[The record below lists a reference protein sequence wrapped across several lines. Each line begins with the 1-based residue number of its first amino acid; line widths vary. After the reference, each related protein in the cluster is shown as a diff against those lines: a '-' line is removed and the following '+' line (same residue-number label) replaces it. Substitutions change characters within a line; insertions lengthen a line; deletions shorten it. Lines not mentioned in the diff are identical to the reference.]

1 MLSCCP
7 SVIRAIHRTVPSAEC
22 KLSTLSSVF
31 LCRMPN
37 EVTSHCFWHAQEHLT
52 GVGVLEA
59 MAKMTSVSGPDVCG
73 PSTQTSQVDIIVK
86 ALPMC
91 YPNGLIVLHGPSAGA
106 FHFYPCVPFRF
117 LSKPHSAHAWDQ
129 NNAIHRVRST
139 WALRSLCANTATGPG
154 PFGQSCFVRVFQL
167 WVSSKHDR
175 WRA

>member
-117 LSKPHSAHAWDQ
+117 LSKPHSA
-129 NNAIHRVRST
+129 RCMGST
-139 WALRSLCANTATGPG
+139 
-154 PFGQSCFVRVFQL
+154 
-167 WVSSKHDR
+167 
-175 WRA
+175 